1 MSASNTSN
9 TSTAPKKSII
19 KRKGGK
25 TPALNVVET
34 DSGSATTTPMFPSD
48 EWFKYIADVPLK
60 DIKEECEKKLKKYV
74 EENGLDAFRQIE
86 IKSGSR
92 FCGSGNGLRKVKGV
106 VVGQEGHNDTRPD
119 SGVLSMEELEISKY
133 AEKKLIVDEN
143 IKRKGTGKGYLKT
156 EKASFT
162 CEVSFDKS
170 AFEELVAQIKA
181 PNGKDYT
188 ASAFQH
194 AINYYLHSTL
204 HIGYLAS
211 VSRTLGGKRYN
222 KEKNS
227 CGLDIDEGYLRSDAF
242 MNGFFDTEEAHEQM
256 SAYISKQK
264 VAEKKPKKSLE
275 DQLADMTEEEMMAMI
290 MKAKAKKKAKQE
302 AEASAQSS
310 AVEDSDE
317 ASSVEDN
324 DSDSN

>member
-9 TSTAPKKSII
+9 TSTAPKKTF
-19 KRKGGK
+19 KRTGK
-25 TPALNVVET
+25 KALNVVET

-74 EENGLDAFRQIE
+74 EENGIEAFRQIE

-106 VVGQEGHNDTRPD
+106 VVGQEGHNDKLDDQHSFLT
-119 SGVLSMEELEISKY
+119 MEELEISKY

-170 AFEELVAQIKA
+170 AFDELVAQIKA

-204 HIGYLAS
+204 HIGWLAS

-227 CGLDIDEGYLRSDAF
+227 CGLNIDEGYLRSDNF

-317 ASSVEDN
+317 ASSVEEN